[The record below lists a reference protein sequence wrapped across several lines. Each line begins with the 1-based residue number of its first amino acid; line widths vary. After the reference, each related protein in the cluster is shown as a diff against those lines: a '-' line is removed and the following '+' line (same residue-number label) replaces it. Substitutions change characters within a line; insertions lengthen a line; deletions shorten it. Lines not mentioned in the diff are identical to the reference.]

1 MFRCISSDEK
11 VILSDILFFHYCCL
25 SHKKLMKCKPTKL
38 SQQIFIKCIFH
49 GRSIQI
55 KEIWLTTVEFLFV
68 LYILWIWK
76 FESMK
81 RQNQMYFWF
90 SYSPLVISMNFKLQC
105 NFTSIFHV
113 YIPQS
118 ELNWVEWTREGK
130 AIVFILYIVGTWK
143 CCCCK

>member
-1 MFRCISSDEK
+1 MYLKWRKSHLAWHS
-11 VILSDILFFHYCCL
+11 ILPLCCL
-25 SHKKLMKCKPTKL
+25 SHKKLMKYKPTKL

-68 LYILWIWK
+68 LHILWIWK

-118 ELNWVEWTREGK
+118 ELTWVEWTREGK
-130 AIVFILYIVGTWK
+130 AIVFISYIVGTWK